1 MTGKTTDM
9 PDTVHS
15 VVHHDIHAYCAHPHM
30 VRAADGALVAVF
42 NKAPRRSVVLHPP
55 EEPMFHNMI
64 TRSTDDGETWSEPE
78 PVPGYNWTGTECAGL
93 TALRDG
99 RILLNQWQFDWLP
112 EGRAQALAD
121 ASGYTPAADL
131 MSGWHASPE
140 HDTAHV
146 DLAALRRRV
155 PWRRGPG
162 RCVVHVSTDHGRSFG
177 NTVTVDCAPL
187 SGGYGMHGAVEL
199 RDGRILL
206 PLSDVPNYRTVFI
219 VESTDGGRS
228 WGAPRVVASG
238 AGHEFEEP
246 AILQGRGDRLI
257 LVLRDNGTRRLH
269 QCVSADGGRT
279 WSAPERLPVKGY
291 PAHLLRLRDGRILM
305 TYGWREPGFGIRAV
319 FSGDD
324 GESWDTA
331 RTVLIRDGMRNGN
344 LGYPVTLDRR
354 DGTFLSLYYAEGDD
368 GVTTVLATR
377 WRAP

>member
-1 MTGKTTDM
+1 
-9 PDTVHS
+9 
-15 VVHHDIHAYCAHPHM
+15 
-30 VRAADGALVAVF
+30 
-42 NKAPRRSVVLHPP
+42 
-55 EEPMFHNMI
+55 
-64 TRSTDDGETWSEPE
+64 
-78 PVPGYNWTGTECAGL
+78 
-93 TALRDG
+93 
-99 RILLNQWQFDWLP
+99 
-112 EGRAQALAD
+112 
-121 ASGYTPAADL
+121 

-146 DLAALRRRV
+146 DLSALRRRV
-155 PWRRGPG
+155 PWRRGSG

-177 NTVTVDCAPL
+177 DTVTVDCAPL
-187 SGGYGMHGAVEL
+187 SGGYGMRGAVEL

-219 VESTDGGRS
+219 VESTNGGRS

-279 WSAPERLPVKGY
+279 WSVPERLPVKGY
-291 PAHLLRLRDGRILM
+291 PAHLLRLKNGRILM
-305 TYGWREPGFGIRAV
+305 TYGWREPGLGDRAV
-319 FSGDD
+319 FSDDD

-331 RTVLIRDGMRNGN
+331 RMVLIRDGMRNGN
-344 LGYPVTLDRR
+344 LGYPVSLDRR

-368 GVTTVLATR
+368 GVTAVLATR

>member
-1 MTGKTTDM
+1 MTGKTTDV
-9 PDTVHS
+9 PDPVHS
-15 VVHHDIHAYCAHPHM
+15 VVHHDAHAYCAHPHM

-112 EGRAQALAD
+112 EGHAQALAD

-146 DLAALRRRV
+146 DLAALRRGA

-187 SGGYGMHGAVEL
+187 SGGYGMRGAVEL

-228 WGAPRVVASG
+228 WGALRVVASG

-324 GESWDTA
+324 GESWDTD
-331 RTVLIRDGMRNGN
+331 RTVLIRDGMLNGN

-354 DGTFLSLYYAEGDD
+354 DGTLLSLYYAEGDD
-368 GVTTVLATR
+368 GVTAVLATR